1 MSKISLKKVNKKT
14 DLNNNISKTKKK
26 SKYTFALVHFGNKPK
41 YLELELYFLINLRKY
56 TSYDITYLYSI
67 NDTPEIYPKIIS
79 NFVTNIV
86 PYDDKGFSYEIDEF
100 KSQYQHFN
108 TLRTCNFIYAYLLTN
123 YQKVCI
129 IESDMTIVGN
139 IDNIFELNVPAI
151 LHYTS
156 GKEVEDNYK
165 YSKLSK
171 SEIIKTCTDFKK
183 QMSVNGGI
191 LLFKPSKAKFE
202 QYKKNIKVIIDNNCF
217 YPNEKLY
224 VYTNS
229 NLLYNVPMKYNFS
242 HYHFKKYNFVKN
254 ILIYHFNDSEYKP
267 LNIIKDGWMNK
278 LNNDDKK
285 RIVKIFYDNYYL
297 PNHKNINELMKIIE

>member
-79 NFVTNIV
+79 KFVTNVV
-86 PYDDKGFSYEIDEF
+86 PYDDKGFSYEIEEF
-100 KSQYQHFN
+100 KSQYEHFN

-123 YQKVCI
+123 YEKVCI

-139 IDNIFELNVPAI
+139 IDSIFELNVPAI
-151 LHYTS
+151 LYYTP
-156 GKEVEDNYK
+156 GKEVDDNYK
-165 YSKLSK
+165 YPKLSK
-171 SEIIKTCTDFKK
+171 NEIIKTCTDFKK
-183 QMSVNGGI
+183 QMSINGGI
-191 LLFKPSKAKFE
+191 LLFKPSKPKFE
-202 QYKKNIKVIIDNNCF
+202 QFKKNIKVIIDNNCL

-229 NLLYNVPMKYNFS
+229 NLLYNVPMRYNFS

-267 LNIIKDGWMNK
+267 LTIIKDGWMNK

-297 PNHKNINELMKIIE
+297 PNHKNIDELMKIIQ